1 MIHSLYAQEIK
12 SSLFGIQANLKE
24 KTTQLSLSSK
34 FKKPKFKNLDT
45 KVYINKCHTKIYRKQ
60 NDWQNFR
67 FRTSEIVNKQHSTVK
82 H

>member
-12 SSLFGIQANLKE
+12 SSLFGIQTNLKE

-45 KVYINKCHTKIYRKQ
+45 KVYINTKIYRKQ
-60 NDWQNFR
+60 TDWQSFR